1 MIWAPVAMADLVQ
14 ECEYHPSFLTDHQY
28 LLVKCCLRERLV
40 MGPGVWK
47 FNTSLLTD
55 PSYVSL
61 VNSFWSFWQQHQ
73 DHPDFHSVLD
83 WWDQGKF
90 YLRELTQTYSKSKA
104 ADQRSRKSYLTRQL
118 HTLQSLLESGDR
130 TAFAKLCEVQQE
142 LRSIALHEAS
152 GAQVRT
158 RCQWA
163 EEGETSSSFF
173 LNLETKRRS
182 QKTMLSIRDPATG
195 IVHHNPFE
203 ILGVWRS
210 YYADLFTAQECDCKA
225 QDAMLAKL
233 SRRLSSAEREA
244 CEGVLTVEE
253 CYHALQGMPCGKTP
267 GSDGF
272 PMEFFV
278 SFWQTLGADLVRVLN
293 VAYETGQLSTSQ
305 RRGLII
311 VLYKKND
318 RLDTKNWRPI
328 SLLNVDYKIATRTIS
343 GRLLAVLSSIIGPD
357 QTCGV
362 PGRTISSNLFLIRDL
377 LEYVEREDIPLALLS
392 LDQEKAFDRV
402 DWGFLLRTLET
413 FNFGP
418 TFLRWIKLFYTN
430 IESAVVI
437 NGWTSAFFQ
446 PSRGVRQGC
455 PLSPLLYVITIEVLA
470 VCIRTSPGIT
480 GVQLPNSLEQFKCSG
495 YADDTTVAA
504 TSDASIEETFN
515 IYGQF
520 ERASGARL
528 NRGKSKGMW
537 AGSWK
542 DRSDKPYGLQ
552 WVKDLPLLGATF
564 NVGDYHLPTW
574 EPAVAKLEAR
584 LSAWSGRSL
593 SFQGKAVVINTLALS
608 QIWHLCHVF
617 TIPRWASQR
626 ITKAVWSFF
635 WSGKDLVK

>member
-1 MIWAPVAMADLVQ
+1 M
-14 ECEYHPSFLTDHQY
+14 
-28 LLVKCCLRERLV
+28 
-40 MGPGVWK
+40 
-47 FNTSLLTD
+47 
-55 PSYVSL
+55 
-61 VNSFWSFWQQHQ
+61 
-73 DHPDFHSVLD
+73 
-83 WWDQGKF
+83 
-90 YLRELTQTYSKSKA
+90 
-104 ADQRSRKSYLTRQL
+104 
-118 HTLQSLLESGDR
+118 LQSLFESGDR
-130 TAFAKLCEVQQE
+130 TAFTKLCAVQQE
-142 LRSIALHEAS
+142 LRSIALHEAK

-163 EEGETSSSFF
+163 EEGKTSSSFF
-173 LNLETKRRS
+173 LNLESKRRS

-195 IVHHNPFE
+195 IVHHDPFE

-210 YYADLFTAQECDCKA
+210 YYADLFIAQECDCKA

-233 SRRLSSAEREA
+233 SRRLSLAEREA

-253 CYHALQGMPCGKTP
+253 CFHALQGIPRGKTP
-267 GSDGF
+267 GSDRF

-293 VAYETGQLSTSQ
+293 VAYETSQLSTSQ

-318 RLDTKNWRPI
+318 RLDAKNWRPI

-357 QTCGV
+357 QMCRV

-402 DWGFLLRTLET
+402 DWGFLVRTVET

-446 PSRGVRQGC
+446 CSRGVRQGC

-470 VCIRTSPGIT
+470 VCLRASPGIT
-480 GVQLPNSLEQFKCSG
+480 GVQLPNSLEQFKCSE
-495 YADDTTVAA
+495 YADDTTIAA
-504 TSDASIEETFN
+504 TSDASLEETFT

-528 NRGKSKGMW
+528 NRGKSNGMW
-537 AGSWK
+537 VAPGRIVPIHLMIFS
-542 DRSDKPYGLQ
+542 GL
-552 WVKDLPLLGATF
+552 KIF
-564 NVGDYHLPTW
+564 
-574 EPAVAKLEAR
+574 R
-584 LSAWSGRSL
+584 CSGRPSTL
-593 SFQGKAVVINTLALS
+593 VIIS
-608 QIWHLCHVF
+608 QRGDQPLPNLRHVF
-617 TIPRWASQR
+617 RPGLAGGFPSRVRPA
-626 ITKAVWSFF
+626 AFLP
-635 WSGKDLVK
+635 G